1 MEFLTRD
8 DFKRQSLPGVSSES
22 IISAHN
28 APSARLSITRIT
40 VEPGCVQER
49 HRHPKAE
56 QTWIALSGAGLLL
69 LGDGATKPISAG
81 DAVRFA
87 DGDVHGIENTGAE
100 PFVYLSIT
108 APPIGANP
116 PTPA

>member
-1 MEFLTRD
+1 MEFLTGD
-8 DFKRQSLPGVSSES
+8 DFKRQSLPGISSEQ
-22 IISAHN
+22 IISAQN

-40 VEPGCVQER
+40 VEPGCVQDR

-56 QTWIALSGAGLLL
+56 QTWLALSGAGRLLL
-69 LGDGATKPISAG
+69 ADGATRPIGAG

-87 DGDVHGIENTGAE
+87 DGDVHGIENTGAV

-108 APPIGANP
+108 APPIGSNP
-116 PTPA
+116 PTAA

>member
-1 MEFLTRD
+1 MEFLTSD
-8 DFKRQSLPGVSSES
+8 EFKRQSLPGVRLEQ
-22 IISAHN
+22 IIAAHN

-40 VEPGCVQER
+40 VEPGCVQAR
-49 HRHPKAE
+49 HRHAAAE
-56 QTWIALSGAGLLL
+56 QTWLALGGAGRLLL
-69 LGDGATKPISAG
+69 ADGATKPIRAG

-87 DGDVHGIENTGAE
+87 DGDVHGIENTGGV

-108 APPIGANP
+108 APPIDSSP